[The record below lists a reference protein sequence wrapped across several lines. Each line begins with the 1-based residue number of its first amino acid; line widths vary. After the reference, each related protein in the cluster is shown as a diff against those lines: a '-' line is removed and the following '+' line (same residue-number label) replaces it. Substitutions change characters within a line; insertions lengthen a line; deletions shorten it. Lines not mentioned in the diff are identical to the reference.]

1 MTCRSRILADT
12 TFDIRLTQNR
22 SLMEI
27 TVTDGES
34 IVTSTTFFLVAEEV
48 DSFLEVLALMRL
60 EMVTEPGSPKMELRK
75 RNGQIG

>member
-1 MTCRSRILADT
+1 MTRRSQILADT

-34 IVTSTTFFLVAEEV
+34 IVTSTV
-48 DSFLEVLALMRL
+48 
-60 EMVTEPGSPKMELRK
+60 
-75 RNGQIG
+75 N

>member
-1 MTCRSRILADT
+1 MAAT

-34 IVTSTTFFLVAEEV
+34 IVTSTTFYLVVEEV
-48 DSFLEVLALMRL
+48 DSFLELLALMRL
-60 EMVTEPGSPKMELRK
+60 EMVTELVSPKVELRK
-75 RNGQIG
+75 SNGQIG